1 MTMGDFH
8 VENHGSI
15 FLLTPV
21 TSAGADWINEHIGE
35 DAITWG
41 QGSVVVE
48 HRYIEAIV
56 AGAIGDGLTV
66 E

>member
-1 MTMGDFH
+1 MTDLR

-15 FLLTPV
+15 FLLRPV
-21 TSAGADWINEHIGE
+21 SELGDSWINEHIPE
-35 DAITWG
+35 DAMHLGDAVAI
-41 QGSVVVE
+41 E
-48 HRYIEAIV
+48 HRFIHDIV